1 MHVLYINT
9 VFQAVIVYIAIG
21 VNVFEF
27 SLGEKHITKYTNINL
42 YI

>member
-27 SLGEKHITKYTNINL
+27 SLGGKAHNKIYK
-42 YI
+42 